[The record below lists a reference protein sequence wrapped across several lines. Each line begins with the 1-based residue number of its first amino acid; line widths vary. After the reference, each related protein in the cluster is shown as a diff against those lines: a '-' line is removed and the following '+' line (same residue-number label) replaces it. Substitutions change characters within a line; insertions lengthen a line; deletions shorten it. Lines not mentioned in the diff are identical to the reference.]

1 MKRLIPAAVILFI
14 IIVICVIGNLTVC
27 KSIKTAKSEINSCQ
41 TLYNNG
47 NFDEA
52 YANAVDFKERWNK
65 TVTFTSVYANHC
77 PLDDV
82 SALAA
87 VLPEAVKQRNTFYV
101 NSTAEQIFS
110 LLDAVLNE
118 QSLTLQSLY

>member
-1 MKRLIPAAVILFI
+1 MKRLIPAAVILLV
-14 IIVICVIGNLTVC
+14 IIVICVIGNITVRE
-27 KSIKTAKSEINSCQ
+27 SIKTAKSEINMCQ

-52 YANAVDFKERWNK
+52 YSDAVDFKRKWDKAVNS
-65 TVTFTSVYANHC
+65 TSVYANHC
-77 PLDDV
+77 PLDEV

-110 LLDAVLNE
+110 LLDAILNE